1 MKNYS
6 VNNYFGYTYSNGTW
20 IATDGS
26 NPNAL
31 YQVPVIKV
39 EGLDYGTYE
48 VTIKVAYLKS
58 LDLLETGECSFWLD
72 AIRIY
77 DPAKNDETAQDAYNK
92 DKESAPDYA
101 EVRNLLIAGNTFA
114 VDGADVTGAVF
125 IDGIA
130 TGATIAQ
137 YTDFGPNNEAYL
149 ASNQAVAF
157 QLMAKQVPESVQLG
171 AKLAAGNTATLYF
184 NGKEFKTISTAT
196 DMYYVLNG
204 LNWTEGSDGIFTSDV
219 VVLQNKTSDGIISL
233 TNIKVTGGAVF
244 GDASDNPVDVLKLA
258 EEPVVMA
265 VATPQMA
272 ARALKLVAVNNEP
285 APEVIS
291 VVADQSDVKVGDTV
305 KITVTTNA
313 DADYILV
320 NDTKVD
326 TFTEDEN
333 GNRVWVYET
342 KAEKAGE
349 TNFSVSALST
359 DGHESEESTC
369 TVNIQKQESKPARG
383 ISAMIKKVM
392 NAFDK
397 FFGAIFGWR
406 R

>member
-1 MKNYS
+1 M
-6 VNNYFGYTYSNGTW
+6 
-20 IATDGS
+20 
-26 NPNAL
+26 
-31 YQVPVIKV
+31 
-39 EGLDYGTYE
+39 
-48 VTIKVAYLKS
+48 TIKVSYLKS
-58 LDLLETGECSFWLD
+58 FDLHETGECSFWLD

-77 DPAKNDETAQDAYNK
+77 DPAMDDGTAQDAYDK

-114 VDGADVTGAVF
+114 VEGADVTGAVGAVF
-125 IDGIA
+125 IDGIDTCA
-130 TGATIAQ
+130 AIKQ

-149 ASNQAVAF
+149 ASNQAIAF
-157 QLMAKQVPESVQLG
+157 QLMAKNQVPESVQLG

-184 NGKEFKTISTAT
+184 NGKALQTISTAT

-204 LNWTEGSDGIFTSDV
+204 LNWTKDETNNIYTSDV
-219 VVLQNKTSDGIISL
+219 VVLQHMGGDGIISL
-233 TNIKVTGGAVF
+233 TNIKITGGAVF
-244 GDASDNPVDVLKLA
+244 GDASDNPVDALKLA

-397 FFGAIFGWR
+397 IFGAIFGWR

>member
-1 MKNYS
+1 MLFRS
-6 VNNYFGYTYSNGTW
+6 
-20 IATDGS
+20 
-26 NPNAL
+26 
-31 YQVPVIKV
+31 
-39 EGLDYGTYE
+39 
-48 VTIKVAYLKS
+48 
-58 LDLLETGECSFWLD
+58 
-72 AIRIY
+72 
-77 DPAKNDETAQDAYNK
+77 
-92 DKESAPDYA
+92 DKE
-101 EVRNLLIAGNTFA
+101 L
-114 VDGADVTGAVF
+114 
-125 IDGIA
+125 
-130 TGATIAQ
+130 Q
-137 YTDFGPNNEAYL
+137 
-149 ASNQAVAF
+149 
-157 QLMAKQVPESVQLG
+157 
-171 AKLAAGNTATLYF
+171 
-184 NGKEFKTISTAT
+184 TISTAT

-204 LNWTEGSDGIFTSDV
+204 LNWTKDETNNIYTSDV
-219 VVLQNKTSDGIISL
+219 VVLKHMGGDGIISL

-244 GDASDNPVDVLKLA
+244 GDASDNPVDALKLA

-272 ARALKLVAVNNEP
+272 ARAMQIVAVNDEP

-305 KITVTTNA
+305 KITITTNA

-320 NDTKVD
+320 NDTKVA

-349 TNFSVSALST
+349 TNFSVSALSA